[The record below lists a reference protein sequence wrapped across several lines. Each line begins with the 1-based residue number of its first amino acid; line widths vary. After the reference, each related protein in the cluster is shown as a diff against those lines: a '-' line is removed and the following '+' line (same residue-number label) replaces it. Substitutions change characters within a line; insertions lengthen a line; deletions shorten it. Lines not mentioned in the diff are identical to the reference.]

1 MNLSPQGH
9 YLIAIILAIAL
20 AFSAA
25 LMLQSIFVPES
36 VDAQND
42 IASPTDAETYIVT
55 LKNQSSSDDLDDIIK
70 SVEQKGANI
79 THVYSQSI
87 VGFSVQ
93 IPPDKKTEIMY
104 SLVSDMRVSSV
115 EPDQTMTISP
125 PPE

>member
-1 MNLSPQGH
+1 VNLSPQAH
-9 YLIAIILAIAL
+9 YLIVIILATAL
-20 AFSAA
+20 TFSAA

-70 SVEQKGANI
+70 SVEQKGANV
-79 THVYSQSI
+79 THVYSQAI

-115 EPDQTMTISP
+115 EPDQTMTLSP
-125 PPE
+125 PLE

>member
-1 MNLSPQGH
+1 VNLSPQGH
-9 YLIAIILAIAL
+9 YLIAIILATAL

-42 IASPTDAETYIVT
+42 IASQTDAETYIVT